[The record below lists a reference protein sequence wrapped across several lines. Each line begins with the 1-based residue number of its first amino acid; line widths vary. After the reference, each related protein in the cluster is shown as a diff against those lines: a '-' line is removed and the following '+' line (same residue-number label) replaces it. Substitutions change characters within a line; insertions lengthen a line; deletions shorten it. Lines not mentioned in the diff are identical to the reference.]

1 MKNKFTMLLSMCGVL
16 LFGMPTYAQKQT
28 QEKVRPEK
36 ADQDFVDHTYK
47 PLTLKLND
55 DGSKYIRFLLW
66 NQMWAR
72 VIQNNP
78 GTLDVA
84 GSPQSTTT
92 DIGIRRARV
101 LAYAEISPRFLILIL
116 SHFVS
121 IIKPSQMAESPVED
135 SQEIP
140 AVIL

>member
-1 MKNKFTMLLSMCGVL
+1 MLLSMCGVL

-101 LAYAEISPRFLILIL
+101 LAYAE
-116 SHFVS
+116 
-121 IIKPSQMAESPVED
+121 
-135 SQEIP
+135 
-140 AVIL
+140 